1 MLTTRLNREHDTEKS
16 KDDAGRL
23 KEVMAKN
30 TENRQAARKAMLD
43 NLEEA
48 RMHETTAASAL
59 AAIQVHDSSYL
70 KRTWRLETRAAMDS
84 WARVTTYARALAALE
99 TDAKALNAR
108 LDEKLEEWRSGKA
121 PPPAL
126 LAQAQEAENW
136 RLKPLE
142 SEVNL
147 ADIIGRAERAIDRLR
162 RENPY
167 PAP

>member
-1 MLTTRLNREHDTEKS
+1 
-16 KDDAGRL
+16 
-23 KEVMAKN
+23 
-30 TENRQAARKAMLD
+30 
-43 NLEEA
+43 
-48 RMHETTAASAL
+48 
-59 AAIQVHDSSYL
+59 
-70 KRTWRLETRAAMDS
+70 MDS

-126 LAQAQEAENW
+126 LAQAQEAEKW